1 MALHKEVNMEL
12 FIYILPIILLAAWF
26 LMTFSRS
33 TGNTIRTIDEII
45 MNLKHYP
52 SDRDKQLLQRV
63 IDNSETSPGEKMLA
77 ETLIRMR
84 NRVKG
89 VDAAKLTEF
98 RNDTSAP
105 DKEREL
111 ADILLR
117 ISHQPSSAHHQ
128 RLEKLIRI

>member
-1 MALHKEVNMEL
+1 MEL

-33 TGNTIRTIDEII
+33 TGNTIRTIDELI

>member
-1 MALHKEVNMEL
+1 MEL